1 MKHQILLIVCFLC
14 LSLTGYAQDK
24 LFDKFSDMDQVSS
37 VYISKSMFQM
47 MPELSAAGLNL
58 IHLKGK
64 IDNLQVLST
73 EDAAVREEMK
83 KDFHAAIGKTYESWM
98 KVKSDGTK
106 ADFMVKKNGDKLH
119 EMIMLADTD
128 SSYVIIR
135 MTGNFTM
142 DDMQE
147 LAGQSQNDN
156 KK

>member
-1 MKHQILLIVCFLC
+1 MC

-83 KDFHAAIGKTYESWM
+83 KT
-98 KVKSDGTK
+98 
-106 ADFMVKKNGDKLH
+106 FMPPLVRPMNRG
-119 EMIMLADTD
+119 
-128 SSYVIIR
+128 
-135 MTGNFTM
+135 
-142 DDMQE
+142 
-147 LAGQSQNDN
+147 
-156 KK
+156 

>member
-106 ADFMVKKNGDKLH
+106 ADFMVKK
-119 EMIMLADTD
+119 TD
-128 SSYVIIR
+128 SSYVVIR

-147 LAGQSQNDN
+147 LAGQSENDN